1 MYIWPIQSL
10 LSKKKN
16 MEKLLIRNICQPKNS
31 NPYGT
36 GHGGWVI
43 TQMAQGGIYMT
54 QLISKGNAV
63 LVESNIKYKNPMHVG
78 KFLNVYGSIKSVK
91 QSKMVLKITA
101 KRSEMDQK
109 EVVVASGEFSFVAIN
124 AKNKARKFKPNLKI

>member
-1 MYIWPIQSL
+1 
-10 LSKKKN
+10 

-36 GHGGWVI
+36 GHWGWVI

-78 KFLNVYGSIKSVK
+78 KFLNVYGSIKLVK
-91 QSKMVLKITA
+91 ESKMVLKITA

>member
-1 MYIWPIQSL
+1 
-10 LSKKKN
+10 

-54 QLISKGNAV
+54 QLISKG
-63 LVESNIKYKNPMHVG
+63 MQ
-78 KFLNVYGSIKSVK
+78 F
-91 QSKMVLKITA
+91 
-101 KRSEMDQK
+101 
-109 EVVVASGEFSFVAIN
+109 
-124 AKNKARKFKPNLKI
+124 

>member
-1 MYIWPIQSL
+1 
-10 LSKKKN
+10 
-16 MEKLLIRNICQPKNS
+16 MEKLLIRNICQPRNS

-54 QLISKGNAV
+54 QLISRGNAV

-78 KFLNVYGSIKSVK
+78 KYLNVYGSIKSVK
-91 QSKMVLKITA
+91 QSKMVLTITS
-101 KRSEMDQK
+101 KRLEMNQK
-109 EVVVASGEFSFVAIN
+109 EVVVASGEFSFIAIN
-124 AKNKARKFKPNLKI
+124 NKNKTRRFKPNLKI

>member
-1 MYIWPIQSL
+1 MEERF
-10 LSKKKN
+10 

-54 QLISKGNAV
+54 QLISRGNAV

-124 AKNKARKFKPNLKI
+124 TKNKARRFKPNLKI

>member
-1 MYIWPIQSL
+1 
-10 LSKKKN
+10 
-16 MEKLLIRNICQPKNS
+16 MERLLIRNICQPKNS

>member
-1 MYIWPIQSL
+1 
-10 LSKKKN
+10 

-78 KFLNVYGSIKSVK
+78 KFLNVYGSIKEIK

-101 KRSEMDQK
+101 KRSEMNQK
-109 EVVVASGEFSFVAIN
+109 EVVVASGEFSFIAIN
-124 AKNKARKFKPNLKI
+124 DKNKTRKFKPNLKL

>member
-1 MYIWPIQSL
+1 
-10 LSKKKN
+10 

-109 EVVVASGEFSFVAIN
+109 EVVVASGEFSFIAIN

>member
-1 MYIWPIQSL
+1 MT
-10 LSKKKN
+10 
-16 MEKLLIRNICQPKNS
+16 KLLIRNICQPKNS

>member
-1 MYIWPIQSL
+1 
-10 LSKKKN
+10 

-91 QSKMVLKITA
+91 QSKMVLTITA

-124 AKNKARKFKPNLKI
+124 DKNKARKFKPNLKI

>member
-1 MYIWPIQSL
+1 
-10 LSKKKN
+10 

-78 KFLNVYGSIKSVK
+78 KFINVYGSIKSVK

-109 EVVVASGEFSFVAIN
+109 EVVVASGEFSFIAIN

>member
-1 MYIWPIQSL
+1 
-10 LSKKKN
+10 
-16 MEKLLIRNICQPKNS
+16 
-31 NPYGT
+31 
-36 GHGGWVI
+36 
-43 TQMAQGGIYMT
+43 MT

-124 AKNKARKFKPNLKI
+124 NKNKTRKFKPNLKL

>member
-1 MYIWPIQSL
+1 
-10 LSKKKN
+10 
-16 MEKLLIRNICQPKNS
+16 MEKLLIRNICQPRNS

-78 KFLNVYGSIKSVK
+78 KFLNVYGSIKEIK

-109 EVVVASGEFSFVAIN
+109 EVVVAVGEFSFIAIN
-124 AKNKARKFKPNLKI
+124 DKNKTRKFKPNLKL

>member
-1 MYIWPIQSL
+1 MS
-10 LSKKKN
+10 
-16 MEKLLIRNICQPKNS
+16 KLLIRNICQPKNS

>member
-1 MYIWPIQSL
+1 M
-10 LSKKKN
+10 N
-16 MEKLLIRNICQPKNS
+16 KLLIRNICQPKNS

-54 QLISKGNAV
+54 QLISRGNAV

-91 QSKMVLKITA
+91 QSKMILTITA

>member
-1 MYIWPIQSL
+1 
-10 LSKKKN
+10 
-16 MEKLLIRNICQPKNS
+16 MEKLLIRNICQPRNS

-78 KFLNVYGSIKSVK
+78 KFLNVYGSIKEIK

-101 KRSEMDQK
+101 KRLEMDQK
-109 EVVVASGEFSFVAIN
+109 EVVVAVGEFSFIAIN
-124 AKNKARKFKPNLKI
+124 DKNKTRKFKPNLKL

>member
-1 MYIWPIQSL
+1 
-10 LSKKKN
+10 

-54 QLISKGNAV
+54 QLISRGNAV

-91 QSKMVLKITA
+91 QSKMVLNITA

-109 EVVVASGEFSFVAIN
+109 EIIVAFGEFSFVAIN
-124 AKNKARKFKPNLKI
+124 SKNKARKFKPNLKL

>member
-1 MYIWPIQSL
+1 
-10 LSKKKN
+10 

-78 KFLNVYGSIKSVK
+78 KFLNVYGSIKEIK

-109 EVVVASGEFSFVAIN
+109 EVVVASGEFSFIAIN
-124 AKNKARKFKPNLKI
+124 DKNKTRKFKPNLKL

>member
-1 MYIWPIQSL
+1 
-10 LSKKKN
+10 
-16 MEKLLIRNICQPKNS
+16 MEKLLIRNICQPRNS

-78 KFLNVYGSIKSVK
+78 KFLNVYGSIKEIK

-109 EVVVASGEFSFVAIN
+109 EVVVASGEFSFIAIN
-124 AKNKARKFKPNLKI
+124 DKNKTRKFKPNLKL

>member
-1 MYIWPIQSL
+1 
-10 LSKKKN
+10 

-78 KFLNVYGSIKSVK
+78 KILNVYGSIKSVK

>member
-10 LSKKKN
+10 LLKKKN

-91 QSKMVLKITA
+91 QSKMVLTITA

-124 AKNKARKFKPNLKI
+124 NKNKTRKFKPNLKI

>member
-1 MYIWPIQSL
+1 M
-10 LSKKKN
+10 N
-16 MEKLLIRNICQPKNS
+16 KLLIRNICQPKNS

-124 AKNKARKFKPNLKI
+124 AKNKARKFKPNLKL

>member
-1 MYIWPIQSL
+1 
-10 LSKKKN
+10 

-78 KFLNVYGSIKSVK
+78 KFLNVYGSIKEIK

-109 EVVVASGEFSFVAIN
+109 EVVVASGEFSFIAIN
-124 AKNKARKFKPNLKI
+124 NKNKTRKFKPNLKL

>member
-1 MYIWPIQSL
+1 
-10 LSKKKN
+10 
-16 MEKLLIRNICQPKNS
+16 MEKLLIRNICQPRNS

-54 QLISKGNAV
+54 QLISRGNAV

-78 KFLNVYGSIKSVK
+78 KFLNVYGSIKEIK
-91 QSKMVLKITA
+91 QSKMILKITA
-101 KRSEMDQK
+101 KRCEMDQK
-109 EVVVASGEFSFVAIN
+109 EIIVASGIFSFIAIN
-124 AKNKARKFKPNLKI
+124 DKNKTRKFKPNLKL

>member
-1 MYIWPIQSL
+1 
-10 LSKKKN
+10 

-91 QSKMVLKITA
+91 QSKMVLTITA

>member
-1 MYIWPIQSL
+1 
-10 LSKKKN
+10 

-78 KFLNVYGSIKSVK
+78 KFLNVYGSIKEIK

>member
-1 MYIWPIQSL
+1 
-10 LSKKKN
+10 

-109 EVVVASGEFSFVAIN
+109 EVVVASGEFSFVANN

>member
-1 MYIWPIQSL
+1 MT
-10 LSKKKN
+10 
-16 MEKLLIRNICQPKNS
+16 KLLIRNICQPKNS

-78 KFLNVYGSIKSVK
+78 KFLNVYGSIKEIK
-91 QSKMVLKITA
+91 QSKMILKITA

-109 EVVVASGEFSFVAIN
+109 EVVVASGEFSFIAIN
-124 AKNKARKFKPNLKI
+124 DKNKTRKFKPNLKL

>member
-1 MYIWPIQSL
+1 
-10 LSKKKN
+10 

-91 QSKMVLKITA
+91 QSKMVLAITA

>member
-1 MYIWPIQSL
+1 
-10 LSKKKN
+10 
-16 MEKLLIRNICQPKNS
+16 MEKLLIRNSCQPKNS

-54 QLISKGNAV
+54 QLISRGNAV

-78 KFLNVYGSIKSVK
+78 KFLNVYGSIKEIK
-91 QSKMVLKITA
+91 QSKMILKITA

-109 EVVVASGEFSFVAIN
+109 EVVVASGEFSFIAIN
-124 AKNKARKFKPNLKI
+124 DKNKTRKFKPNLKL

>member
-1 MYIWPIQSL
+1 
-10 LSKKKN
+10 
-16 MEKLLIRNICQPKNS
+16 MEKLLIRNICQPRNS

-78 KFLNVYGSIKSVK
+78 KFLNVYGSIKEIK
-91 QSKMVLKITA
+91 QSKMILKITA

-109 EVVVASGEFSFVAIN
+109 EVVVASEEFSFIAIN
-124 AKNKARKFKPNLKI
+124 DKNKTRKFKPNLKL

>member
-1 MYIWPIQSL
+1 MS
-10 LSKKKN
+10 
-16 MEKLLIRNICQPKNS
+16 KLLIRNICQPKNS

-54 QLISKGNAV
+54 QLISRGNAV

>member
-1 MYIWPIQSL
+1 
-10 LSKKKN
+10 

-78 KFLNVYGSIKSVK
+78 KFLNVYGSIKEIK

-101 KRSEMDQK
+101 KRLEMDQK
-109 EVVVASGEFSFVAIN
+109 EVVVASGEFSFIAIN
-124 AKNKARKFKPNLKI
+124 NKNKTRKFKPNLKL

>member
-1 MYIWPIQSL
+1 MT
-10 LSKKKN
+10 
-16 MEKLLIRNICQPKNS
+16 KLLIRNICQPKNS

-91 QSKMVLKITA
+91 QSKMVLTITA

>member
-1 MYIWPIQSL
+1 MLFIYIKE
-10 LSKKKN
+10 KK
-16 MEKLLIRNICQPKNS
+16 MTKLLIRNICQPKNS

-91 QSKMVLKITA
+91 QSKMVLTITA

>member
-1 MYIWPIQSL
+1 
-10 LSKKKN
+10 
-16 MEKLLIRNICQPKNS
+16 MEKLLIRNICQPRNS

-36 GHGGWVI
+36 GHGVWVI

-78 KFLNVYGSIKSVK
+78 KFLNVYGSIKEIK
-91 QSKMVLKITA
+91 QSKMILKITA

-109 EVVVASGEFSFVAIN
+109 EVVVASGEFSFIAIN
-124 AKNKARKFKPNLKI
+124 DKNKTRKFKPNLKL

>member
-1 MYIWPIQSL
+1 
-10 LSKKKN
+10 
-16 MEKLLIRNICQPKNS
+16 MEKLLIRNICQPRNS

-91 QSKMVLKITA
+91 QSKMVLNIIA

-109 EVVVASGEFSFVAIN
+109 EIIKYFEDILIFDFDRDKVKFIIFV
-124 AKNKARKFKPNLKI
+124 KKIETG

>member
-1 MYIWPIQSL
+1 
-10 LSKKKN
+10 
-16 MEKLLIRNICQPKNS
+16 MEKLLIRNFCQPKNS